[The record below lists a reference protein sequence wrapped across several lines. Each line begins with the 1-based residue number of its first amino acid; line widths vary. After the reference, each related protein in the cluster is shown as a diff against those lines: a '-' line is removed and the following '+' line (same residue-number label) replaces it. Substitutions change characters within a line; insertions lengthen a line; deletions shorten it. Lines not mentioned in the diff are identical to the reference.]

1 MLSPSAGNVQPPGFT
16 VAIKAASVTLGSQPA
31 DLIVSTYHDAVVL
44 MANQLGTVG
53 TVLLAK

>member
-1 MLSPSAGNVQPPGFT
+1 M
-16 VAIKAASVTLGSQPA
+16 AIKAASVTLGSQPA

>member
-1 MLSPSAGNVQPPGFT
+1 MLPSSAGHLQPSGFP

-31 DLIVSTYHDAVVL
+31 DLIVSTYHDVVVL